1 MKTTAFAEWLAQ
13 TRERRGLSQNQLA
26 LTAGVDP
33 STVNK
38 LEAGQIELPRKSTLR
53 KLSAPLQVTEAE
65 IFRAAGL
72 RSETPTVERELSDE
86 EWGLVELYRGVSPER
101 RELYKK
107 LMENAGIV
115 RNRLKLN
122 AAVTNARAVLDI
134 QKEFGS
140 FDRFLWQFEYWPPRK
155 ILDVV
160 RQVVRAR
167 KSRRSTT
174 SKGGKD
180 RIVQPPR
187 LRRRRQHHR
196 PWIPLSSSRAIAVDW
211 PTTV

>member
-53 KLSAPLQVTEAE
+53 KLAAPLQVTEAE

-107 LMENAGIV
+107 LMENAVEIF
-115 RNRLKLN
+115 
-122 AAVTNARAVLDI
+122 D
-134 QKEFGS
+134 KEP
-140 FDRFLWQFEYWPPRK
+140 DPET
-155 ILDVV
+155 V
-160 RQVVRAR
+160 
-167 KSRRSTT
+167 
-174 SKGGKD
+174 
-180 RIVQPPR
+180 
-187 LRRRRQHHR
+187 
-196 PWIPLSSSRAIAVDW
+196 PLVD
-211 PTTV
+211 